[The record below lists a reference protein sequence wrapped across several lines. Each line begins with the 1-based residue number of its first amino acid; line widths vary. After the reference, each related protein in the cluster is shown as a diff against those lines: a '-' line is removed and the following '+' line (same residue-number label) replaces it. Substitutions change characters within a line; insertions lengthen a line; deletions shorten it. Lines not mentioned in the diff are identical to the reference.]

1 MITTKIFTILSSMI
15 RGKYMVNVVIRIH
28 FTRNNKALKYRWAGL
43 GSATAPLSGECI
55 SGDDWSLCKRGQ
67 RRRVLRKFEAHRTFR
82 TIST

>member
-15 RGKYMVNVVIRIH
+15 RGKYTVVIRIR

-67 RRRVLRKFEAHRTFR
+67 RRTVLRKFEAHRTFR